1 MIEREFVKQ
10 KKREF
15 HVQEFIANQLKRVGH
30 SKTKIQR
37 TPLGEKIII
46 HASRPGLIVGRKG
59 ANIKQLTRNLKKEFK
74 FENPQIEIA
83 EVTKVNLDPHIIA
96 ERISTSME
104 MYGAKRFKGIG
115 HKVMDDVMKAHA
127 LGIEIL
133 ISGKVPSSRAKRW
146 RFYQGYLKKSGEI
159 ALTGVDTAYSIAKLK
174 TGVVGIQVRLMQPD
188 LVLPDNIKIRKDVEI
203 IVESDNDSSPNETVA
218 DKKSETTDK
227 PPKKVKESKKA
238 KSSKKKTD
246 EK

>member
-1 MIEREFVKQ
+1 MLFR
-10 KKREF
+10 
-15 HVQEFIANQLKRVGH
+15 
-30 SKTKIQR
+30 S
-37 TPLGEKIII
+37 
-46 HASRPGLIVGRKG
+46 
-59 ANIKQLTRNLKKEFK
+59 
-74 FENPQIEIA
+74 
-83 EVTKVNLDPHIIA
+83 
-96 ERISTSME
+96 
-104 MYGAKRFKGIG
+104 GIG